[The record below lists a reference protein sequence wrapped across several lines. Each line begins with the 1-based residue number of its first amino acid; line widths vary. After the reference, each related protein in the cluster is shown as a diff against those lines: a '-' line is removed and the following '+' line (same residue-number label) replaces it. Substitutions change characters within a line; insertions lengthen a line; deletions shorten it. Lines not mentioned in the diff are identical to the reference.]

1 MAKKKLQSP
10 LPPYDRQSLR
20 QQFHEHKGKFIVYF
34 TLRAIVVAALV
45 LSAIRGRYEN
55 VATCALTLVLF
66 LLPAFVERNFRV
78 DLPDT
83 LEIIILCF
91 IFAAEILGELACWYV
106 RYTGWDTLMHT
117 INGFMAA
124 AIGFPLVDL
133 FNRNKRFQL
142 ELSPLFLALVAFC
155 FSMTIGILWEFFEF
169 AMDYFFQTDMQK
181 DTVLHVI
188 SSVKLDPANSNTPI
202 VIRDITDTSINGQS
216 LGLGGYLDIGLYD
229 TMKDLFVN
237 FIGAVVFSVIG
248 FFYVR
253 SRGKQ
258 KFAKHFIPVVEQDAA
273 PTDRAPNEGPG
284 ASV

>member
-124 AIGFPLVDL
+124 AVGFSLVDL

-155 FSMTIGILWEFFEF
+155 FSMTIGILWECF
-169 AMDYFFQTDMQK
+169 ARQTCK
-181 DTVLHVI
+181 R
-188 SSVKLDPANSNTPI
+188 TPSC
-202 VIRDITDTSINGQS
+202 T
-216 LGLGGYLDIGLYD
+216 
-229 TMKDLFVN
+229 
-237 FIGAVVFSVIG
+237 
-248 FFYVR
+248 
-253 SRGKQ
+253 
-258 KFAKHFIPVVEQDAA
+258 
-273 PTDRAPNEGPG
+273 
-284 ASV
+284 